1 MERKKLIH
9 KMNPMEFN
17 ASIHH
22 LELFKIAVFSKDI
35 VLLDRL
41 LSDKYKYLGGKS
53 KFETLET
60 FKSYF
65 AQDLPEECLTTEV
78 NFLIST
84 RILAGCV
91 ALRFHNGHWP
101 LPDSIEELGSAF
113 VLKFVGGLIA
123 GIELSTEVC
132 SEEGLEELSR
142 LN

>member
-1 MERKKLIH
+1 
-9 KMNPMEFN
+9 MNPMEFN
-17 ASIHH
+17 ASIHQ

-35 VLLDRL
+35 ELLDRL

-53 KFETLET
+53 KLETLET
-60 FKSYF
+60 FKNYF

-91 ALRFHNGHWP
+91 ALRFYNGHWP